1 MSSMKDVIEEL
12 KRSITR
18 LESAVDDL
26 ESEVAEQ
33 EEEESRKLPFD
44 AMNALIGYG
53 FTLGA
58 IIEID
63 GERRYVFQG
72 FYEWNHDIVAQFKSL
87 TNDAN
92 KDKIV
97 SQDVACL
104 IDRRDRWKIVKDQE

>member
-33 EEEESRKLPFD
+33 EEGESIELPFAD
-44 AMNALIGYG
+44 MNVLIGHG
-53 FTLGA
+53 LIPGA
-58 IIEID
+58 VIEID
-63 GERRYVFQG
+63 GERRYVFEG
-72 FYEWNHDIVAQFKSL
+72 FVEGNHDILAQFKILS
-87 TNDAN
+87 DDED

-97 SQDVACL
+97 KQDLASL
-104 IDRRDRWKIVKDQE
+104 LDRQNRWKIVKDQE